1 MQSLLS
7 IVSEKSANL
16 VETNNEFTPMT
27 LPRKTRQNLTNYDV
41 VELLRAEIEDSE
53 RKMTN
58 KLYFAHAINV
68 VLLAVFIIFY
78 VSTESQNVRDY
89 AAEAMQKAFEAERA
103 VHIIDEAA
111 GTNFLERAKKSD

>member
-1 MQSLLS
+1 
-7 IVSEKSANL
+7 
-16 VETNNEFTPMT
+16 MT

-41 VELLRAEIEDSE
+41 VELLRTEIEKSE
-53 RKMTN
+53 KKMTS
-58 KLYFAHAINV
+58 KLYFAHALNV

-78 VSTESQNVRDY
+78 VSTESRNVRDY

-111 GTNFLERAKKSD
+111 GTNFLERAKREE